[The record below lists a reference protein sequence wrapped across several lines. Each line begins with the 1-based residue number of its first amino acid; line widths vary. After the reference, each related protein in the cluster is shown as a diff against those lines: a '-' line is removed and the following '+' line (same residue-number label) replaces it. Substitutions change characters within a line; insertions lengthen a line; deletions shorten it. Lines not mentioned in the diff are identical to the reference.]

1 MRKSPRFVSHASLRM
16 RDLLASVMQSFNN
29 EIDWKNRIFDTKM
42 DILTKIF
49 GQCAIL
55 LNNLTKE

>member
-1 MRKSPRFVSHASLRM
+1 VSHASLRM